1 MEKYIKATDLAKTLG
16 VHPKTIKAAYL
27 KGQLAGKEIT
37 SVLLIAESSLDPYK
51 EGKSA
56 MAQRYEKRIT
66 ELEKE
71 VERLTAV
78 MQKAAGALLQ
88 GGKA

>member
-1 MEKYIKATDLAKTLG
+1 
-16 VHPKTIKAAYL
+16 
-27 KGQLAGKEIT
+27 
-37 SVLLIAESSLDPYK
+37 VLLIAESSLDPYK